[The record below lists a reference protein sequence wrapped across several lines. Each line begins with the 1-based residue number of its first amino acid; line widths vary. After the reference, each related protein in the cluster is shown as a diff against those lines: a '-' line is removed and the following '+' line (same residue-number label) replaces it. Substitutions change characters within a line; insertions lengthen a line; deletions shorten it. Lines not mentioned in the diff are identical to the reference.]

1 MRKKTV
7 KVLAVFLAL
16 IALTVALIFISIASR
31 YELFTVEG
39 DSMLPSIKDGE
50 TVVVEKADPN
60 SPSCK
65 RGDIVLIRLTS
76 SSDVY
81 IKRVIGLE
89 GDRIR
94 IKYGKVYLNGE
105 VLQEDYIKEETIRDM
120 EEIVI
125 GDGCVFVLG
134 DNRKDSYDS
143 RDFGAVPAEALVGRV
158 RWKVLPSGLRE
169 TVL

>member
-105 VLQEDYIKEETIRDM
+105 ALQEDYIKEETIRDM

-125 GDGCVFVLG
+125 GD
-134 DNRKDSYDS
+134 DNRNDSYDS